1 MMEVRDL
8 LMKMAK
14 RGITLWCGCAQDGL
28 NARPN
33 TAVTPELMAEV
44 REHKAE
50 IIQIV
55 QGERLRETVA
65 IRSERQVFN
74 FARERFRRYGE
85 GGAT

>member
-1 MMEVRDL
+1 
-8 LMKMAK
+8 
-14 RGITLWCGCAQDGL
+14 
-28 NARPN
+28 
-33 TAVTPELMAEV
+33 MAEV